1 MAEVAVRV
9 KICGIRDEATAL
21 AAVECGADALGFV
34 FAPGPRQVSRELVRS
49 ICAALPVFIS
59 RVGVFVNESPEKVEE
74 TAAYCGLD
82 FVQLHGEE
90 TPEYCRSI
98 KYRVI
103 KAIRVRDDSCLAHL
117 DNYPCA
123 AVLLDTYV
131 PGLKGGTGRCFDW
144 GLARQR
150 SINRPLIVAGGLNPE
165 NVKEAIA
172 VLRPYAVDVSGGV
185 ESFGKK
191 DIKKIRLFIQR
202 AKGVS

>member
-1 MAEVAVRV
+1 MRV
-9 KICGIRDEATAL
+9 KICGIKDEGTAL
-21 AAVECGADALGFV
+21 KAVESGADALGFV

-49 ICAALPVFIS
+49 ICATLPPFVS

-74 TAAYCGLD
+74 TAVYCGLD

-90 TPEYCRSI
+90 TPDYCRSI

-103 KAIRVRDDSCLAHL
+103 KAIRVRDRSCLAHL
-117 DNYPCA
+117 DSYPCA

-144 GLARQR
+144 RLARQQPL
-150 SINRPLIVAGGLNPE
+150 SRPLIVAGGLNPE
-165 NVKEAIA
+165 NVRDAIA
-172 VLRPYAVDVSGGV
+172 ALRPYAVDVSGGV

-191 DIKKIRLFIQR
+191 DIKKISLFIQR